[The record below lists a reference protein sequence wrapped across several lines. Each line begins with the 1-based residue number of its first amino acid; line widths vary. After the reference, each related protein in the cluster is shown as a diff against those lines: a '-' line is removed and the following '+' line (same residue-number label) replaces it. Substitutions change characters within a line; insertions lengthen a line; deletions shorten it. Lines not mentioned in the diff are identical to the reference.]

1 MSRPWRRR
9 ELQLRKG
16 SCGGNQC
23 KLDGERSEMALGV
36 LGGAAVGEERAV
48 ERGSEV
54 QMRY

>member
-1 MSRPWRRR
+1 MSRPWRR